1 LEGGGGQISRAIS
14 DGVESQHQVKH
25 QDTKFDDKEKN
36 NNKKNFES
44 GGRKSS

>member
-1 LEGGGGQISRAIS
+1 
-14 DGVESQHQVKH
+14 VKH

-36 NNKKNFES
+36 NNNNNKNFES

>member
-1 LEGGGGQISRAIS
+1 
-14 DGVESQHQVKH
+14 VKH

-44 GGRKSS
+44 GGRNRVNTRDRNECFK